1 MGVIYKILKQQRQ
14 LQQQEMLDQQQ
25 QRRSLSLELNTSTKC
40 KVQAA
45 IRQRQLL
52 RLEQR
57 TQQEHDESLAEQ
69 QLQQLCRFL
78 AENAARKKRQRL
90 KLQQDPCNRM
100 SAHPCEPAPHS
111 VAGTH
116 DMDLLMEQLSTCS
129 DATPSTSPTPSSSPS
144 SSPSSWPPQSNRA
157 AGSAAPRVSI
167 LLKIRHQIFERK
179 RQRQRQLAELV
190 KQRLV
195 VWRPW

>member
-1 MGVIYKILKQQRQ
+1 MGVIYKILKQQRH
-14 LQQQEMLDQQQ
+14 
-25 QRRSLSLELNTSTKC
+25 LSMELNTATKC

-45 IRQRQLL
+45 IKQRQLH

-90 KLQQDPCNRM
+90 KLQQDPSNHE
-100 SAHPCEPAPHS
+100 SATHS
-111 VAGTH
+111 LAGTH
-116 DMDLLMEQLSTCS
+116 DMDLLMEQLSTYS
-129 DATPSTSPTPSSSPS
+129 DATPSPSPTPSPAST
-144 SSPSSWPPQSNRA
+144 SNRA
-157 AGSAAPRVSI
+157 VTSAAPRVSI

-190 KQRLV
+190 KQRMV